1 MTQRLLPAQRGA
13 AGVAVLVV
21 LAVLMLAGPL
31 VLHFAQK
38 RHNQLPFVVEEVYPP
53 GTKFPAGE
61 AFAKTLKA
69 LIEHEL
75 DSPTGWRPNDFP
87 LWGPSVMAD
96 NNANRQVGIILA
108 LRESTTI
115 MKDHLTKVS
124 SDEYDPNLIDADT
137 LFRNDYSKFW
147 FPSAEG
153 RFRKGAEGLQAYID
167 GLSTQPPK
175 SKPMNHRNVEAIRL
189 FQKWSDLL
197 GDAHANLFKTREAD
211 GSSIRPWHN
220 DNYFYHA
227 QGMAHVMYHLVKAIR
242 VEYQSELETRPTI
255 HKLMDEVAAALGQ
268 AAVLKPFVILD
279 FGLSSPFANHR
290 RNLLVFIDEARQKM
304 YSIREELEK

>member
-1 MTQRLLPAQRGA
+1 MTERLLAARGA
-13 AGVAVLVV
+13 AGVAVL
-21 LAVLMLAGPL
+21 LLIAVLFLAGPL
-31 VLHFAQK
+31 ALHFAQK
-38 RHNQLPFVVEEVYPP
+38 SHNELPFVVEEVYPS
-53 GTKFPAGE
+53 GTKFPPGE
-61 AFAKTLKA
+61 AFAATLKA

-75 DSPTGWRPNDFP
+75 DSPTGWRPNDFF

-124 SDEYDPNLIDADT
+124 SDEYDANLIDADT
-137 LFRNDYSKFW
+137 LFRNDYAKFW
-147 FPSAEG
+147 FPSSEG
-153 RFRKGAEGLQAYID
+153 RFRKGIESLQAYID

-175 SKPMNHRNVEAIRL
+175 SKPMNRRNVEAIRL

-197 GDAHANLFKTREAD
+197 GDAHANLFKTRESD
-211 GSSIRPWHN
+211 GGSIPPWRN
-220 DNYFYHA
+220 DDYFYHA
-227 QGMAHVMYHLVKAIR
+227 QGMAHVMYHLVKAVR
-242 VEYQSELETRPTI
+242 VEYQTELETRPTI
-255 HKLMDEVAAALGQ
+255 KKLMDEVASALSQ